1 MKNVIKTL
9 LKTGLCILDQADADV
24 RSRVSATADDLNERA
39 RRTYGEAS
47 HRLDRASRAI
57 RGEDDD
63 HTLRNT
69 LTFLVGIGV
78 GVGVGIL
85 CAPASGQ
92 DTRESI
98 RSKVWNIGHQVEEE
112 IA

>member
-1 MKNVIKTL
+1 MKSVLRTL
-9 LKTGLCILDQADADV
+9 LKTGLCILDQADGDV
-24 RSRVSATADDLNERA
+24 RDRVSAGVDEV
-39 RRTYGEAS
+39 RTYGEAS
-47 HRLDRASRAI
+47 QRLDRAARAI
-57 RGEDDD
+57 RGEDD

-85 CAPASGQ
+85 CAPSSGEQ
-92 DTRESI
+92 TRDSI
-98 RSKVWNIGHQVEEE
+98 RSKVWNLGRQAKQE

>member
-63 HTLRNT
+63 LMCSCQRAGHKGIDPFQSLEHWASSRRRNRLR
-69 LTFLVGIGV
+69 
-78 GVGVGIL
+78 
-85 CAPASGQ
+85 AS
-92 DTRESI
+92 RLS
-98 RSKVWNIGHQVEEE
+98 
-112 IA
+112 

>member
-1 MKNVIKTL
+1 MKSVLRTL
-9 LKTGLCILDQADADV
+9 LKTGLCVLDQADGDV
-24 RSRVSATADDLNERA
+24 RDRVSARVDEVADRA

-47 HRLDRASRAI
+47 QRLDRAARAI
-57 RGEDDD
+57 RGEDD

-85 CAPASGQ
+85 CAPSSGEQ
-92 DTRESI
+92 TRDSI
-98 RSKVWNIGHQVEEE
+98 RSRIRNVGRQAKQE